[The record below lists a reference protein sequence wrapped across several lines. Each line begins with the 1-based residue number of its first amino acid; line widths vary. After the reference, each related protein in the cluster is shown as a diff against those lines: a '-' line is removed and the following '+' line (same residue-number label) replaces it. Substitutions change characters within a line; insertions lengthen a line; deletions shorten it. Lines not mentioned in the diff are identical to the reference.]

1 MALTISFL
9 FYMHDMIANQSNIL
23 GLCILN
29 TNYIQ
34 QLVREGGAK
43 FALNQRQC
51 ICLAQT
57 LEKSTTSIAS
67 IFSLVD
73 EFLENCE
80 LLLRELFRIT
90 ERAKLLVQEC
100 YGEKWWHAALLQIHN
115 EEAFQDLFRDLK
127 SCHDDIYQHLKG
139 QWVGQ
144 LDQFK
149 NDVSLPSST
158 MSELGV
164 IDHRVLV
171 RQLQAT
177 VESRHSSSKNKDLEE
192 ELEIAA
198 YLLERYDNQGNY
210 VNGGHLVEVD
220 AQVGWGSSRLIAS
233 GAYGSVEE
241 TTWFGLPCAM
251 KVQGLDERLEN
262 GDKTFKR
269 EVAILASVN
278 HPNVVK
284 FICCG
289 RKPKKLKCFIAMEL
303 LDTNLEELIKEVSN
317 GGTRTCFPIQ
327 VAMDIILQIAKGM
340 SYLHEKKIAHRDL
353 KPANVLVH
361 KIMVDELHKDNYVNV
376 KLADFGLSKMDVYS
390 NISEKLSQGIGTRL
404 YKAPE
409 LFQNSNQDTKNMMYS
424 AVEKMNA
431 CQADVY
437 SFGVMCA
444 TILSGKQPFEGIG
457 HDFVARLK
465 LGERP
470 SVPKDC
476 LEALVLLIEECWSLD
491 RTKRP
496 NFKEICTTLKD
507 VRSSILRG
515 NGAPR
520 KQEVEIEATVFQ
532 MISNIPQDVMYLWKC
547 FWRTPN
553 LEGREVNGAQYTSQL
568 HTKVVILTIY
578 QIYINFQMGTEYNQ
592 FILLSP
598 FLSNIGSKC
607 KLKILLSSVFFY
619 MSISK

>member
-1 MALTISFL
+1 MA
-9 FYMHDMIANQSNIL
+9 DQSNIL
-23 GLCILN
+23 GLCICN

-43 FALNQRQC
+43 FALNQSQC
-51 ICLAQT
+51 ICLGQT
-57 LEKSTTSIAS
+57 LEEVTKNIAS
-67 IFSLVD
+67 IFSHAD
-73 EFLENCE
+73 EFLSRCD
-80 LLLRELFRIT
+80 LLLRELFRII

-284 FICCG
+284 FICCC
-289 RKPKKLKCFIAMEL
+289 RKQEERKCFIAMEL
-303 LDTNLEELIKEVSN
+303 LDTSLEELIKEVSN
-317 GGTRTCFPIQ
+317 GGTRTPFPIQ

-340 SYLHEKKIAHRDL
+340 SYLHEKNITHRDL

-361 KIMVDELHKDNYVNV
+361 KFMVHKLLKDNYVNV
-376 KLADFGLSKMDVYS
+376 KLADFGLSKTDVYS
-390 NISEKLSQGIGTRL
+390 NISEELSQGIGTRL

-409 LFQNSNQDTKNMMYS
+409 LFQNNKRKLENMMYS
-424 AVEKMNA
+424 LVEKVNA
-431 CQADVY
+431 HEADVY

-444 TILSGKQPFEGIG
+444 TILSGKQPFEGDD
-457 HDFVARLK
+457 HDLPTRLRS
-465 LGERP
+465 GERP
-470 SVPKDC
+470 QVPKDC
-476 LEALVLLIEECWSLD
+476 PEALVSLINECWSLD

-496 NFKEICTTLKD
+496 KFKEICSTLEV
-507 VRSSILRG
+507 VRNSILRG
-515 NGAPR
+515 NVVFR
-520 KQEVEIEATVFQ
+520 NEEVKNETTVCKR
-532 MISNIPQDVMYLWKC
+532 ISNLPHNIMYMLKR
-547 FWRTPN
+547 FWRTPT
-553 LEGREVNGAQYTSQL
+553 LEGSEANEAQHKNQST
-568 HTKVVILTIY
+568 TKVLTLAIY
-578 QIYINFQMGTEYNQ
+578 G
-592 FILLSP
+592 LS
-598 FLSNIGSKC
+598 
-607 KLKILLSSVFFY
+607 
-619 MSISK
+619 